1 MSYSV
6 KEIYLT
12 LQGEGFHTGKDAV
25 FCRFSGCNL
34 WTGLEKDRE
43 KLYVIFATQILLERM
58 E

>member
-25 FCRFSGCNL
+25 FVDFLVAIFGQ
-34 WTGLEKDRE
+34 GLKKIEK